1 MPDNHLL
8 QEPDAD
14 RATLRRGGIE
24 PLPDRTGRLEL
35 SFAQQRLWFL
45 SRLAGVS
52 EAYHM
57 PLAMALTGPL
67 DRAALTRA
75 LDTLVA
81 RHEAPTIGRASCRH
95 LAISCG

>member
-8 QEPDAD
+8 QDPAAD

-24 PLPDRTGRLEL
+24 PLPDRTGRLAL

-52 EAYHM
+52 EADDRVVAEAADLIYHM
-57 PLAMALTGPL
+57 LVLLKSRGVPLASVVAEL
-67 DRAALTRA
+67 A
-75 LDTLVA
+75 A
-81 RHEAPTIGRASCRH
+81 RHAQQSNK
-95 LAISCG
+95 